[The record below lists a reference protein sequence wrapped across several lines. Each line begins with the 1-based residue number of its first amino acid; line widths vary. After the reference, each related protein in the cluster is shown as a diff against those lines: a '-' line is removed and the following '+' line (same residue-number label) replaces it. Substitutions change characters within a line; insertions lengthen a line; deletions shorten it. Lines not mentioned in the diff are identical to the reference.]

1 MSAVFDVARQGG
13 PAALA
18 ARARLELLFDPGTF
32 RPVRTAVGD
41 GVLAGSGRVHGRV
54 VCAWAQDG
62 SFKGGSLGARGG
74 ETIVTTIRRA
84 DGLGVPVVGFPHSG
98 GARLQEGAAALH
110 AYSAIFRAQSIAT
123 VPQISVI
130 GGPCAGGAAYSPALG
145 DLTVMAGDGAR
156 MFLTGPAVVAKVTR
170 EAVTAEELGGPKV
183 HARNGV
189 AHLVADGDVQ
199 AAEMVR
205 TALAHLP
212 SKAGGALPLHP
223 PVDPVAGDPA
233 DVLPER
239 QRQVYD
245 VRDVAARLVDGGAL
259 LELAPRW
266 ARNLVVGFAR
276 IDGHPVGVIANQ
288 PRHLGGC
295 LDADASQKGTWFVN
309 LCDRYA
315 LPLVVLVDTP
325 GFLPGVGQ
333 EQQGVIR
340 HGASLLRAFASATT
354 LRLTVTLRQAYG
366 GAHIVMNS
374 RDLGADLTLAWPD
387 AKIGVM
393 GAKQAVEIMH
403 RRDIAAGADPDALAD
418 AYAEQHLPVAV
429 AAAGGFIDEV
439 VEAGETRERLAFALE
454 ARR

>member
-13 PAALA
+13 PGALA

-74 ETIVTTIRRA
+74 ETIVSTIRRA

-110 AYSAIFRAQSIAT
+110 AYAAIFRAQSIAT

-145 DLTVMAGDGAR
+145 DITVMAGDGAR

-183 HARNGV
+183 HGRNGV
-189 AHLVADGDVQ
+189 AHLLADGDVH

-212 SKAGGALPLHP
+212 SKAGGPLPLHP
-223 PVDPVAGDPA
+223 PRDPAPGSPA
-233 DVLPER
+233 DVLPESER
-239 QRQVYD
+239 RVYD
-245 VRDVAARLVDGGAL
+245 VRELAARLVDGGAL
-259 LELAPRW
+259 LELGPKW
-266 ARNLVVGFAR
+266 ARNLVVGLAR
-276 IDGHPVGVIANQ
+276 IDGQPVGVIANQ
-288 PRHLGGC
+288 PKHLGGC
-295 LDADASQKGTWFVN
+295 LDADASQKGAWFVN
-309 LCDRYA
+309 LCDRYR

-325 GFLPGVGQ
+325 GFLPGLGQ

-354 LRLTVTLRQAYG
+354 MRLTVTLRQAYG

-374 RDLGADLTLAWPD
+374 RDLGADLTLAWPA

-393 GAKQAVEIMH
+393 GAKQAVEIVH
-403 RRDIAAGADPDALAD
+403 RRDIAAGADPEALAD
-418 AYAEQHLPVAV
+418 AYAEQHLPVGV
-429 AAAGGFIDEV
+429 AADGGFIDEV
-439 VEAGETRERLAFALE
+439 VDPAETRDRLAFALE
-454 ARR
+454 TQR